1 MRSQLAQTVEG
12 EVSRQTSPAQRAS
25 LPGLARCG
33 FVPSG
38 LPPARWVLGA
48 GSWVWGRGGTAHLC
62 FPGGGKGLIS
72 GIPSLES
79 KVVDALGGVAKG
91 WLVISA
97 LVLLEAQAHF
107 LGCPGEE

>member
-1 MRSQLAQTVEG
+1 MGWRDLSL
-12 EVSRQTSPAQRAS
+12 VSRLFIPAH
-25 LPGLARCG
+25 
-33 FVPSG
+33 
-38 LPPARWVLGA
+38 
-48 GSWVWGRGGTAHLC
+48 HLC